1 MKKKVK
7 QLKRLSLQPGVL
19 EKIYFF
25 SRYYQGILPSCT
37 YGMAIWGTG
46 PSLELIETVHKRAA
60 KIIHK
65 LPKSTPADNV
75 LEKANWKT
83 VDYIYKRR
91 VACLT
96 HKIYYNKCPNALKDL
111 VTKTKSQISTRNS
124 CKVDLTR
131 SKTNVGRNCFNHRA
145 ALIWNRLP
153 PSIRIQ
159 ENYETFKRK
168 LSDNSKILD
177 SISFGQASTI
187 SYTDS
192 NFIYF

>member
-1 MKKKVK
+1 
-7 QLKRLSLQPGVL
+7 
-19 EKIYFF
+19 
-25 SRYYQGILPSCT
+25 
-37 YGMAIWGTG
+37 MAIWGTG
-46 PSLELIETVHKRAA
+46 PSLEPIEPVHKRAA
-60 KIIHK
+60 EIIHK
-65 LPKSTPADNV
+65 LPKSTHADIV

-91 VACLT
+91 LACLT
-96 HKIYYNKCPNALKDL
+96 HKIYNNKCPNALKDF
-111 VTKTKSQISTRNS
+111 VIKTISQISSRNS
-124 CKVDLTR
+124 CKVDLIR
-131 SKTNVGRNCFNHRA
+131 SNINVGRNCFKHRA

-153 PSIRIQ
+153 PLLTIQ

-168 LSDNSKILD
+168 LSDKSKILD

>member
-1 MKKKVK
+1 MNKKVK
-7 QLKRLSLQPGVL
+7 QLKRFRSLQPEVL
-19 EKIYFF
+19 EKIYF
-25 SRYYQGILPSCT
+25 QGILPSCT

-46 PSLELIETVHKRAA
+46 PSLEPIETVHKRAA
-60 KIIHK
+60 RIIYK
-65 LPKSTPADNV
+65 LLKSILAENV
-75 LEKANWKT
+75 LKKATWKT

-91 VACLT
+91 LAYLA
-96 HKIYYNKCPNALKDL
+96 HKIYNNKCPNALKNL
-111 VTKTKSQISTRNS
+111 VMKTKSHRSSRNS

-131 SKTNVGRNCFNHRA
+131 PKTNVGRNCFKHRA

-153 PSIRIQ
+153 PSVMIQ
-159 ENYETFKRK
+159 KNYETFKRK